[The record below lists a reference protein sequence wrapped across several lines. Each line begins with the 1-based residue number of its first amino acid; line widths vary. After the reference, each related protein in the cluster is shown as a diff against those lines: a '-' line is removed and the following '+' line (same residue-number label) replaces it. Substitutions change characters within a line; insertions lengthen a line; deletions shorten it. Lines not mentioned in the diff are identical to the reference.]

1 MLRVFESR
9 VYICE
14 QESDDDSYDVSDGY
28 RSRHLLDTFADS
40 LRHVNRVYNRAF
52 GFQPR
57 KVRASVCSDFQLTF
71 S

>member
-1 MLRVFESR
+1 M
-9 VYICE
+9 YIIE
-14 QESDDDSYDVSDGY
+14 QESDDSYGVSEGY

-57 KVRASVCSDFQLTF
+57 KVRATVGNDFQLLF